1 MVSAIKCELEMQKD
15 FTGEPVETVYLGGG
29 TPSLLPTGDIASIL
43 QTIRENYSLQPGA
56 EVTLEANPDDI
67 SEDSLRGWKQAGIN
81 RLSIGIQSFFDED
94 LKAMNRAHSATQ
106 AQQALI
112 AAKSEFSNITA
123 DLIFG
128 IPGLSANRWM
138 QNVEMMI
145 SFGIPHLSCYALTVE
160 PQTPLAKMI
169 REKKI
174 AAPSPEE
181 QSEQFLWL
189 VRRLENAGYE
199 HYEISNFALPGF
211 RSRHNSA
218 YWSLGPGGK
227 GKKYLGIGPSA
238 HSYNGSFRQ
247 WNISNNQQYI
257 RSIGTGVIPAE
268 KETLSDDQRLNEYVM
283 TSLRKSEGIALD
295 SLDPAERERL
305 LRISEKYRTTG
316 MLRIDEWS
324 IRLTLEGK
332 LFADRIAADLF
343 K

>member
-1 MVSAIKCELEMQKD
+1 MQKD
-15 FTGEPVETVYLGGG
+15 FTGEPVETVYFGGG
-29 TPSLLPTGDIASIL
+29 TPSLLPPGEIESIL
-43 QTIRENYSLQPGA
+43 QTIREHYPLQPGA
-56 EVTLEANPDDI
+56 EITLEANPDDI
-67 SEDSLRGWKQAGIN
+67 SEQALAEWKQAGIN

-94 LKAMNRAHSATQ
+94 LKAMNRAHSAAQ
-106 AQQALI
+106 AKQSLI
-112 AAKSEFSNITA
+112 AAKREFGNITA

-128 IPGLSANRWM
+128 IPGLGADRWM

-145 SFGIPHLSCYALTVE
+145 SFGVPHLSCYALTVE

-181 QSEQFLWL
+181 QAEQFRWM
-189 VRRLENAGYE
+189 VRRLEKAGYE

-218 YWSLGPGGK
+218 YWSIGPGGM

-238 HSYNGSFRQ
+238 HSYNGMFRQ

-257 RSIGTGVIPAE
+257 RSIGAGVMPAE
-268 KETLSDDQRLNEYVM
+268 KETLTGDQRLNEYVM
-283 TSLRKSEGIALD
+283 TSLRKSEGIALER
-295 SLDPAERERL
+295 LDPSEKERL
-305 LRISEKYRTTG
+305 LNLSEKYRATG
-316 MLRIDEWS
+316 MLLVDERS

-343 K
+343 Q